1 MITGKFRILWDNAF
15 DSATLTASSEAAG
28 LPVEN
33 LQHDWVTRCWR
44 STGLSAETI
53 DADLGAAEDI
63 KAFFIYSHNV
73 RAGASFAIQA
83 DDDSAYG
90 SLAVDDTIVITADM
104 VTYNTIGKFWSAAQ
118 SYRYWRQLI
127 TDDASGHPDGYISE
141 GRVFL
146 GGYFEPS
153 YRPSIYPEIDDID
166 PSVVLQSLTGQK
178 SANVIAPYK
187 RIRYSWGALPASD
200 IATLKTI
207 FAALGRHSAYFICE
221 DSDNPITTT
230 RYVRNVS
237 DFSYVPAGGG
247 YYAVTIEVETER

>member
-1 MITGKFRILWDNAF
+1 
-15 DSATLTASSEAAG
+15 
-28 LPVEN
+28 
-33 LQHDWVTRCWR
+33 
-44 STGLSAETI
+44 
-53 DADLGAAEDI
+53 
-63 KAFFIYSHNV
+63 
-73 RAGASFAIQA
+73 
-83 DDDSAYG
+83 
-90 SLAVDDTIVITADM
+90 M

-237 DFSYVPAGGG
+237 DFNYVPAGGG